1 MTNIKCFWNS
11 DNFHIIFVVCFFLI
25 FFDWILYVCKICYWL
40 MHRLK
45 KKYYFI
51 KNFNTT
57 ELKNLNSNTGVIYRN
72 YEKTPVITEL
82 LKLRTFCKRKGIKLY
97 LSNNIQLAI
106 KLGFDG
112 AYIPSFN
119 KSLRHLNYKLKN
131 NFKIL
136 GSAHNIKEI
145 RLKEKQKVSLIFISS
160 IFKKNKNYLGLYK
173 FINLEKLTSIN
184 IIALGGVNRRNLKI
198 LSLTNCAG
206 FAGIS
211 YFR

>member
-1 MTNIKCFWNS
+1 M
-11 DNFHIIFVVCFFLI
+11 
-25 FFDWILYVCKICYWL
+25 
-40 MHRLK
+40 
-45 KKYYFI
+45 
-51 KNFNTT
+51 
-57 ELKNLNSNTGVIYRN
+57 
-72 YEKTPVITEL
+72 PVITEL
-82 LKLRTFCKRKGIKLY
+82 LEMRTFCKRKGIKLY

-112 AYIPSFN
+112 AYIPAFN
-119 KSLRHLNYKLKN
+119 KSLRHLNYKLKK

-160 IFKKNKNYLGLYK
+160 IFKKNKNYLGLNK
-173 FINLEKLTSIN
+173 FVNLEKFTDID
-184 IIALGGVNRRNLKI
+184 IIALGGINRNNLKK
-198 LSLTNCAG
+198 LSLTSCAG

>member
-1 MTNIKCFWNS
+1 
-11 DNFHIIFVVCFFLI
+11 
-25 FFDWILYVCKICYWL
+25 

-72 YEKTPVITEL
+72 YEKTPIITGL
-82 LKLRTFCKRKGIKLY
+82 LKLKTFCKRKGIKLY

-112 AYIPSFN
+112 AYIPAFN
-119 KSLRHLNYKLKN
+119 KSLRHLNYKLKK

-145 RLKEKQKVSLIFISS
+145 RLKEKQKVSPIFISS
-160 IFKKNKNYLGLYK
+160 VFKKNKNYLGLYK
-173 FINLEKLTSIN
+173 FIHLEKLTHIN
-184 IIALGGVNRRNLKI
+184 TIALGGINRSNLKI

-211 YFR
+211 YFK

>member
-1 MTNIKCFWNS
+1 
-11 DNFHIIFVVCFFLI
+11 
-25 FFDWILYVCKICYWL
+25 

-72 YEKTPVITEL
+72 YKKTPIITEL

-119 KSLRHLNYKLKN
+119 KSLRHLNYKLKK

-173 FINLEKLTSIN
+173 FLNLEKLTYIN
-184 IIALGGVNRRNLKI
+184 IIALGGINRRNLKI
-198 LSLTNCAG
+198 LSFTNCTG

-211 YFR
+211 YFK

>member
-1 MTNIKCFWNS
+1 
-11 DNFHIIFVVCFFLI
+11 
-25 FFDWILYVCKICYWL
+25 

-45 KKYYFI
+45 KKYNII
-51 KNFNTT
+51 KNFNTK
-57 ELKNLNSNTGVIYRN
+57 ELKNLNSKTGVIYRN
-72 YEKTPVITEL
+72 YEKMPIITEL
-82 LKLRTFCKRKGIKLY
+82 LKMRTFCKRKGIKLY

-112 AYIPSFN
+112 AYIPAFN
-119 KSLRHLNYKLKN
+119 KSFKHLNYKLKK

-145 RLKEKQKVSLIFISS
+145 RLKEKQKVNLIFISS

-173 FINLEKLTSIN
+173 FMNLEKLTDIN
-184 IIALGGVNRRNLKI
+184 IIALGGINRSNLRI

-211 YFR
+211 YFS